1 MNLVVFQFPFH
12 SELSRLETYASR
24 LVAQQCEQI
33 DVCGDAINLTLST
46 TCTDHPPQP
55 CPSYCP
61 HHVYLFTH
69 THFSFL
75 YNWTACI
82 CPLWICLQMDWNQ
95 SALDT
100 LGCSG
105 WQRAKTHRA
114 LKMLWVWLQ
123 LLAFVT
129 QLVLSL
135 FTPISFPLY
144 LGSLS
149 VYVPLLFFFVSN
161 SLPFQRAPL
170 ASDLSLSAR
179 ASCLTLL
186 LSPSVCAR

>member
-1 MNLVVFQFPFH
+1 MYRPSTSAMSFL
-12 SELSRLETYASR
+12 LSSSCIFIYTY
-24 LVAQQCEQI
+24 
-33 DVCGDAINLTLST
+33 
-46 TCTDHPPQP
+46 
-55 CPSYCP
+55 
-61 HHVYLFTH
+61 

-75 YNWTACI
+75 YDWTACN
-82 CPLWICLQMDWNQ
+82 CPLWICLQMGWNQ

-105 WQRAKTHRA
+105 WQRAKTHRV

-123 LLAFVT
+123 LLALVT
-129 QLVLSL
+129 QLVSSL

-144 LGSLS
+144 LGSLP
-149 VYVPLLFFFVSN
+149 VYVPLFPFFVSN

-186 LSPSVCAR
+186 LSPCVRAR